1 MDKKK
6 LRRLIVIFPAV
17 GVMVVVGALIAMV
30 LTAGGSG
37 PGAHETSL
45 AESVIAAEP
54 ATGEVSPDMPV
65 SSEAMPPVMDGGG
78 APGFSPGYPGIGAM
92 PQSADAQ
99 EVPGSEGMIYS
110 EDGYEGSGEPG
121 IAPAPVPAEEVPS
134 CEFSHWVGAPV
145 DEAAVQ
151 AEGRPYRILPPGA
164 MATMDYSP
172 SRINLNTDDAG
183 IVQSVTCG

>member
-17 GVMVVVGALIAMV
+17 GVMVVVGALITMV

-37 PGAHETSL
+37 PGGHEASL
-45 AESVIAAEP
+45 PESVMAAEP

-99 EVPGSEGMIYS
+99 EAPGGEPFY
-110 EDGYEGSGEPG
+110 YEGGGEPG
-121 IAPAPVPAEEVPS
+121 MEPLPPEEVPS

-151 AEGRPYRILPPGA
+151 AQGRPYRILPPGA